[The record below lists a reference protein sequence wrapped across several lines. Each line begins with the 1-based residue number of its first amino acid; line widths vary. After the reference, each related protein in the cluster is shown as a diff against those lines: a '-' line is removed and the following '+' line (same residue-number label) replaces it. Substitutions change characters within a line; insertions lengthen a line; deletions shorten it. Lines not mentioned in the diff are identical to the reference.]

1 MPAGGLEIKPFL
13 GIKNIV
19 DICRQFVRL
28 ATLVMKSETT
38 NTVLTWVLAVIVLA
52 GVLFALQT
60 IFRTRELRMLQAQ
73 VVACQ
78 SNLNRVNLVLNE
90 AAQYGKTHPDI
101 EPVIQPFEAK
111 PAAH

>member
-1 MPAGGLEIKPFL
+1 MPARGLEINPFL

-19 DICRQFVRL
+19 DICRQFARL
-28 ATLVMKSETT
+28 AIFIMKSGIT

-60 IFRTRELRMLQAQ
+60 IFRSRELRMLQSQ
-73 VVACQ
+73 VIVCQ
-78 SNLNRVNLVLNE
+78 STMNRLNVVLNE
-90 AAQYGKTHPDI
+90 AVQYGKTHPDI
-101 EPVIQPFEAK
+101 DHVLQPFETK